1 MGLKGFASKLVGRGN
16 APQLVS
22 MAFSNDGINIA
33 KRQGGDVVGWSCDL
47 LAASLSDQKA
57 LSRYVKANKLSHLKA
72 VAVLSPDHYSLHYM
86 SRPNVPAA
94 ELKQAM
100 RWQLAD
106 RLHYPIDEAVI
117 ETFDSPVLGEENGGL
132 YVAAARASDVRRYID
147 LLEIAG
153 LRLGVIT
160 IPEVALGRLGSTVLG
175 SDGVNVVL
183 RLTPDQARILVL
195 KNGQILVSRLLEIT
209 ELSALRSALTSSSS
223 EIEMP
228 ASLVDALQTRVA
240 ETLEYVTQKTD
251 EPLPEAVHVLG
262 NAHAALSSLVEAM
275 NGAGTDG
282 QNSVQFKLLD
292 VPSKLGVLGAE
303 SAISVGAM
311 EAVGAGLGAMNDD
324 TTA

>member
-1 MGLKGFASKLVGRGN
+1 MGFKGIVDKLSGQAGKSK
-16 APQLVS
+16 LVS
-22 MAFSNDGINIA
+22 MAFASDGINIA
-33 KRQGGDVVGWSCDL
+33 KRQGGDVVGWSCDM
-47 LAASLSDQKA
+47 LAANLYDQKA
-57 LSRYVKANKLSHLKA
+57 VSRYVKDNKLNHCKA

-117 ETFDSPVLGEENGGL
+117 ETFESPVLGDENGGL
-132 YVAAARASDVRRYID
+132 YVAAARAADVRRYID

-153 LRLGVIT
+153 LRLAVVT

-175 SDGVNVVL
+175 SEGVNVVL

-209 ELSALRSALTSSSS
+209 ELSALRAALTAHGDDV
-223 EIEMP
+223 ELP
-228 ASLVDALQTRVA
+228 ASLVDALRGRTE

-251 EPLPEAVHVLG
+251 EPLPAYVHVLG
-262 NAHAALSSLVEAM
+262 NTHAALSNLVSQM
-275 NGAGTDG
+275 NVDSDT
-282 QNSVQFKLLD
+282 QFKLLD
-292 VPSKLGVLGAE
+292 VPGKLGVLGAE

-324 TTA
+324 SAT